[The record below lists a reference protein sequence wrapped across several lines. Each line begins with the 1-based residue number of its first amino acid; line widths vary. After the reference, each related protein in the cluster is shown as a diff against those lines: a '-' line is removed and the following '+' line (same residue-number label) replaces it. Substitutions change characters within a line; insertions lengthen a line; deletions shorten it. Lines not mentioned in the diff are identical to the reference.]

1 MKSAS
6 QLRYIES
13 ARFGNQLT
21 RRAKAKKRAPNS
33 GRAERMDQTGQKKN
47 NQYSRASSK
56 YWTTTADRGGG
67 DEGF

>member
-33 GRAERMDQTGQKKN
+33 GRAERMDQTGQKT
-47 NQYSRASSK
+47 SSIPELAVS
-56 YWTTTADRGGG
+56 TGQLQQTGV
-67 DEGF
+67 EN